1 LGQRRRIEV
10 NVYGDAF
17 RHELLEYSEG
27 AEGFVRR
34 TLPYI
39 SNALAADRP
48 VMVAVADEKTAL
60 LQEALAEEAPRVR
73 FVEMHTVGRNPGRII
88 SAWIEFLETRA
99 PSGTHALGVGE
110 PVWPGRSAAELGE
123 CHRHESLLN
132 RAFDGGDA
140 WHLLCP
146 YDVDG
151 LDDQVI
157 EAAQHSHPFVAGR
170 HVHGSDADDAP
181 RPTEHPRPF
190 DGALPAPLGAV
201 RELAFSR
208 EDLAGLRHTLAKWS
222 EGELLGEDASKDL
235 VLAVNELTTNSVL
248 YGGGNG
254 RLLLWREQDTLLCEV
269 RDGGYIEDPLTGRSR
284 PGPEQHSG
292 RGLWLVNHL
301 CDLVQIRS
309 SPSGTAI
316 RVHKHRSTET

>member
-1 LGQRRRIEV
+1 MYR
-10 NVYGDAF
+10 DAF

-27 AEGFVRR
+27 AAGFVRR

-48 VMVAVADEKTAL
+48 VMVAVANEKIAL
-60 LQEALAEEAPRVR
+60 LQDALVEDAPRVR
-73 FVEMHTVGRNPGRII
+73 FVEMHALGRNPGRII
-88 SAWIEFLETRA
+88 SAWIEFLATRA
-99 PSGTHALGVGE
+99 PSGANALGIGE

-123 CHRHESLLN
+123 CHRHEALLN
-132 RAFDGGDA
+132 RAFDGRDA

-157 EAAQHSHPFVAGR
+157 EAALHSHPFVAGS
-170 HVHGSDADDAP
+170 HASGSEPPDAP
-181 RPTEHPRPF
+181 RPTEPPRPF

-208 EDLAGLRHTLAKWS
+208 EDLASLRHALTKWS
-222 EGELLGEDASKDL
+222 EGELLGEDASKEL
-235 VLAVNELTTNSVL
+235 VLAVNELTTNSVR

-284 PGPEQHSG
+284 PGPEQHTG
-292 RGLWLVNHL
+292 RGLWLVNQL

-316 RVHKHRSTET
+316 RVQKHLSNGN